1 MLGEHLPPLTLLCKD
16 CHGNGVPMMEVPAG
30 LTLALKAAAPQG
42 QSAEIAW
49 EASEIDVDVSAD
61 VVCTHWTVTCNAEWL
76 LVMESVQQALLQSLA
91 YVHYSPDQKSNLM
104 FDCCCCLT
112 VADLLTSMTL
122 IAADKTSAVCP
133 PTVNIS

>member
-16 CHGNGVPMMEVPAG
+16 CHGNAVPMTDVPAG

-61 VVCTHWTVTCNAEWL
+61 VVCTRWTATCNAEWL
-76 LVMESVQQALLQSLA
+76 LVKASVQQASLQSLA
-91 YVHYSPDQKSNLM
+91 YVHYFTDQKSNFM
-104 FDCCCCLT
+104 FDHCRCLSM
-112 VADLLTSMTL
+112 APLLASVLL
-122 IAADKTSAVCP
+122 IASDRHWQCARLLS
-133 PTVNIS
+133 SFL